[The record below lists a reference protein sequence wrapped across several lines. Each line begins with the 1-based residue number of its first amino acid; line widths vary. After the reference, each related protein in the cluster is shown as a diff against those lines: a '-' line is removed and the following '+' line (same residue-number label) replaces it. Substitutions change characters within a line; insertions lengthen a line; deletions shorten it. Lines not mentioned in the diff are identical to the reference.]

1 MVIPSDLFE
10 SVEKIQDTL
19 LICAPVI
26 SQHAAVGALQVGRE
40 YCRSKLA
47 SIASVRERVLEE
59 LGGIRHLCAVPAAE
73 GAFYVL
79 LRVDTALGAM
89 ELVERLV
96 SGYGV
101 AVIPGTTFG
110 LTRALPA
117 GVVRALTEGTVAEGA
132 ASVQGLVAFCGGEP
146 VTREARGDGLRPSAP
161 PTFRP
166 GAGVLALVWGITGGR
181 RCRARLRS
189 VHLRRSPH
197 SWAAIAL
204 FGVALLRGDSLRP
217 KAFCGRLL
225 RSASDQFVRTRGVG
239 GVLGSAGEPPCLR
252 NPSFWLLALAWPL
265 LGERIRGLQWAAVA
279 LALVGLEFILA
290 PWDLR
295 GWEASALA
303 VGGGLSW
310 AIASVFFK
318 IVNKRHELE
327 LVSFT
332 AWQTLLGSLPLIVI
346 AVLVDPAGPDWTGSL
361 IVALVYNVIIA
372 SAVAYVIWMYV
383 LQNLPAGTAGISSL
397 AIPVVGVVA
406 AWVQLGERPG
416 VPEAV
421 GMGLILAAL
430 AILTAR
436 GLLLNRRV
444 S

>member
-1 MVIPSDLFE
+1 M
-10 SVEKIQDTL
+10 T
-19 LICAPVI
+19 
-26 SQHAAVGALQVGRE
+26 G
-40 YCRSKLA
+40 
-47 SIASVRERVLEE
+47 
-59 LGGIRHLCAVPAAE
+59 
-73 GAFYVL
+73 
-79 LRVDTALGAM
+79 
-89 ELVERLV
+89 
-96 SGYGV
+96 
-101 AVIPGTTFG
+101 
-110 LTRALPA
+110 
-117 GVVRALTEGTVAEGA
+117 
-132 ASVQGLVAFCGGEP
+132 
-146 VTREARGDGLRPSAP
+146 SAP
-161 PTFRP
+161 RRAAYLPFL
-166 GAGVLALVWGITGGR
+166 ALAFLALVWGYNWVVMKVAVRDCDPFTF
-181 RCRARLRS
+181 AALRN
-189 VHLRRSPH
+189 LL
-197 SWAAIAL
+197 AAIAL

-217 KAFCGRLL
+217 KAFWWTALYGALQTSL
-225 RSASDQFVRTRGVG
+225 SGLAVWAVY
-239 GVLGSAGEPPCLR
+239 LGSAGRTSVLTYSMP
-252 NPSFWLLALAWPL
+252 FWLLALAWPL

-279 LALVGLEFILA
+279 LALVGLIFILA